1 MSPLSRDTQYPIAIF
16 LIGPYAS
23 PATLQD
29 LLQLPILTKLRR
41 AILVGYAA
49 SSDPTSS
56 AVTYDGRKF
65 GTWEAE
71 DEVMGVVY
79 MLAGSEEEGQ
89 LRLVENKKERE
100 QGVFGRKEM
109 D

>member
-1 MSPLSRDTQYPIAIF
+1 MSPISQDTQYPIAIF

-23 PATLQD
+23 PATLQN
-29 LLQLPILTKLRR
+29 LLQTPIPPKLRK

-65 GTWEAE
+65 GTWEDE
-71 DEVMGVVY
+71 DEGKGVVY
-79 MLAGSEEEGQ
+79 MLASLEEKEN
-89 LRLVENKKERE
+89 LRLVDKERSMLS
-100 QGVFGRKEM
+100 KESL
-109 D
+109 